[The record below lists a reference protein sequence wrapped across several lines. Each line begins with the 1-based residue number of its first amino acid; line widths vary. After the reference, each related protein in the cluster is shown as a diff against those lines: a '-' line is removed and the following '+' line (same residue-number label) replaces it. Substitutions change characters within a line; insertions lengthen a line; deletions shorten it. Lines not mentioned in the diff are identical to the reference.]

1 MLVAKNDQQQIIQL
15 SLNEDREALK
25 RLRKVQQFFC
35 PACGEKLQLKIG
47 TKNIPHF
54 AHLKHSKCR
63 AQFSERE
70 TATHL
75 QGKAQLFQWLK
86 RFGTPQLEAYMPAIQ
101 QRPDILI
108 DHTAIEFQ
116 YSRLSRERFD
126 ERNEGYEQMNV
137 SPCWIPY
144 SKVYPRGIQQIAI
157 PYDLQKYIRNDT
169 LMTYNPTVRQ
179 FIYYTSLVSLSKTQ
193 FLTKIALLPLN
204 LQTWPCR
211 VPECLQYEE
220 FQQYMTLWRLH
231 RERVIHHYSRFRRG
245 VRDPLLKFMYDHQL
259 TLQKLPSFI
268 GVPTDFNYEAQ
279 YALDWQI
286 VYYYAYFPSRIDAF
300 LYHYDVPETK
310 VRAYDTFLRKLAM
323 KKETEDDLLYAQFVA
338 IRR

>member
-1 MLVAKNDQQQIIQL
+1 M
-15 SLNEDREALK
+15 
-25 RLRKVQQFFC
+25 
-35 PACGEKLQLKIG
+35 
-47 TKNIPHF
+47 
-54 AHLKHSKCR
+54 
-63 AQFSERE
+63 
-70 TATHL
+70 HL

-116 YSRLSRERFD
+116 YSRLSQERFD
-126 ERNEGYEQMNV
+126 ERNAGYEKVNV

-144 SKVYPRGIQQIAI
+144 SKVYPRGIQQITI
-157 PYDLQKYIRNDT
+157 PYDLQKYMRNDT
-169 LMTYNPTVRQ
+169 LMTYNPTVQQ

-193 FLTKIALLPLN
+193 FLTKIAPLPLN

-220 FQQYMTLWRLH
+220 FQRYMTLWRLH

-259 TLQKLPSFI
+259 TFQKIPSFI
-268 GVPTDFNYEAQ
+268 GVPTDFQYETQ

-300 LYHYDVPETK
+300 LYHYDVPQTK
-310 VRAYDTFLRKLAM
+310 VCAYDTFLRKLAM